1 MTNLDAILIFLAF
14 ASLAIML
21 VMISSYWRRG
31 RSIKNLQS
39 RLNAVKQEKDHEM
52 EVARRE
58 NEKQMEEFR
67 RQNEERIAEGRRMVA
82 SADAQIEQIAKFLEK
97 ARFNNVQVIEISNQ
111 ETAGVKAEGLAKA
124 FAANGYKEITNFVEE
139 PKDFCGMEMTE
150 FAVNRVER
158 WLSDTLKKTAID
170 NFQIAVIVRSA
181 AEPEG
186 YKGWLLAKEIKK
198 E

>member
-39 RLNAVKQEKDHEM
+39 RLNAFKQEKDHE
-52 EVARRE
+52 
-58 NEKQMEEFR
+58 MEEFR